1 MIKKKYRKIPQ
12 KFIHELIERT
22 DIIELINKYITLKK
36 SGNNYKSLCPF
47 HNEKTPSFVV
57 SPQKQFFYC
66 FGCGIHGN
74 VIDFLMKYEKLN
86 FLNSIIELTTL
97 NGINI
102 SYLQNQCESL
112 QTHSYKRR
120 IHYILYKVSKIYIK
134 NLFKLPNIAYQYL
147 IKRGIN
153 ASTIKKFSLGF
164 ATSYSNQI
172 TRYIQKKHIYKSII
186 MDCGITIQDKKKNL
200 CDRFKERIIFPI
212 KNKHGHI
219 QGFGARVLN
228 EYNYPKYLNSP
239 ETMTFQKKKNLY
251 GIYELNRYNP
261 KPKKILVVEG
271 YLDVISLAQF
281 NINYSI
287 ALLGTTVTKYQLQ
300 LLFKISKH
308 IIFCFDGDYAGEKA
322 SWIALNLSLNFLY
335 DNYTINFMLLPKNED
350 PSSLIVKDGKKK
362 FENRIKNSETL
373 YSYLFKNVSSNM
385 NLSCINDCIKLSQI
399 TIPLIKK
406 IPSQTIKIFLRKLLG
421 NKIGILDSHQLKK
434 LITISYQKKNQKI
447 YKPFKITTMR
457 LLISLILQ
465 HPELA
470 LTIQKTE
477 KIKKFNIIGK
487 KILIKL
493 IQLICKKKIL
503 TTGHLLE
510 FYRHTPLEKIFKH
523 LSTWD
528 HIVKKN
534 KLQSL
539 VQELVH
545 NLKIQHL
552 EYQYNQLITLE
563 RQYGLNLIEKNKLWH
578 INKKIMKIK
587 YSKYSSNK
595 EKSN

>member
-1 MIKKKYRKIPQ
+1 MIKKIYGKIPQ
-12 KFIHELIERT
+12 TFIHELIERT

-36 SGNNYKSLCPF
+36 SGNNYKTLCPF

-74 VIDFLMKYEKLN
+74 VIDFLMKYEKLD

-102 SYLQNQCESL
+102 SFLQNKCEL
-112 QTHSYKRR
+112 IKKYSYKNK
-120 IHYILYKVSKIYIK
+120 IHYILCQISKIYIK
-134 NLFKLPNIAYQYL
+134 NLFNLPNTAYQYL
-147 IKRGIN
+147 VKRGIN
-153 ASTIKKFSLGF
+153 ITTIKKFSLGF
-164 ATSYSNQI
+164 ATSHNYQI
-172 TRYIQKKHIYKSII
+172 THYIQKKYTNRSII
-186 MDCGITIQDKKKNL
+186 MDCGVTIQDKKKKL

-212 KNKHGHI
+212 KNKYGHI
-219 QGFGARVLN
+219 QGFGARVLAK
-228 EYNYPKYLNSP
+228 YNHPKYLNSP
-239 ETMTFQKKKNLY
+239 ETITFQKKKNLY

-261 KPKKILVVEG
+261 KPEKLLVVEG

-287 ALLGTTVTKYQLQ
+287 ALLGTTITQYQLRM
-300 LLFKISKH
+300 LFKISKN
-308 IIFCFDGDYAGEKA
+308 IIFCFDGDHAGEQA

-350 PSSLIVKDGKKK
+350 PSSLIIKDGKEK
-362 FENRIKNSETL
+362 FENRIKNSKTL
-373 YSYLFKNVSSNM
+373 YSYLFKNISSNM

-406 IPSQTIKIFLRKLLG
+406 IPSRTVKIFLRKLLG
-421 NKIGILDSHQLKK
+421 NKIGILDTYQLKK
-434 LITISYQKKNQKI
+434 LIAIPYKKNNQKTH
-447 YKPFKITTMR
+447 KSFKITTMR

-465 HPELA
+465 NPKLA
-470 LTIQKTE
+470 QTIKQIK

-487 KILIKL
+487 KILIEL

-503 TTGHLLE
+503 KTGHLLE
-510 FYRHTPLEKIFKH
+510 FYRYTPLEKIFKY
-523 LSTWD
+523 LSTWEYM
-528 HIVKKN
+528 VKKN
-534 KLQSL
+534 KIHSL
-539 VQELVH
+539 IQELVL

-552 EYQYNQLITLE
+552 EYQYNQLIALE
-563 RQYGLNLIEKNKLWH
+563 RKYGLNLIEKHKLWH
-578 INKKIMKIK
+578 INKKIIKIK
-587 YSKYSSNK
+587 NNKYSSN
-595 EKSN
+595 